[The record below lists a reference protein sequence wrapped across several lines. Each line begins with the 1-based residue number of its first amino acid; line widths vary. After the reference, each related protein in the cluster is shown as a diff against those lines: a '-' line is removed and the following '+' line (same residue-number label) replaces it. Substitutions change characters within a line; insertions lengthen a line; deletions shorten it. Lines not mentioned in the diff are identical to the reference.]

1 MVKNLIEK
9 LNQDHRL
16 PHQEWAT
23 VFRNYTQEDAQYAQE
38 VAREIAVRNF
48 GKTIY
53 FRGIVEYSNIC
64 KNDCY

>member
-9 LNQDHRL
+9 LNRDHCLNRE
-16 PHQEWAT
+16 EWVQ
-23 VFRNYTQEDAQYAQE
+23 VFEHYTDADSRYAQE
-38 VAREIAVRNF
+38 LAREIAVRNF